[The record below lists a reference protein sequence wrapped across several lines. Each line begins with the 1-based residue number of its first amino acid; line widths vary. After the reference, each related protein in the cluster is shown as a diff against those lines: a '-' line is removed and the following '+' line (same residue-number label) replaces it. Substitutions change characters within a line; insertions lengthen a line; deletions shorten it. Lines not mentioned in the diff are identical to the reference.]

1 MKTSKSFKKGMAV
14 KHYANGEYVDDEPQF
29 KVTPEMME
37 KSKADLSASSEN
49 EPSSATTR
57 SMQGASSEG
66 AAEAVSEKK
75 PEFNSFK
82 EAYAYY
88 KKPQNG
94 GQGSTFDWQGKK
106 IKVQDA
112 VTPKEVKPASS
123 TVDAGMASRA
133 VTMAKKADMPI
144 SENRKRDYE
153 EADKMLKNQPA
164 GTSQAATD
172 ALMKLRDRAKATY
185 EKAAASEKAGTSM
198 VRLKS
203 GGMVNSYKAKSHGKC

>member
-14 KHYANGEYVDDEPQF
+14 KHYADGEYVDDDEPQF

-37 KSKADLSASSEN
+37 KSKADLSASSKKET
-49 EPSSATTR
+49 EPESK
-57 SMQGASSEG
+57 
-66 AAEAVSEKK
+66 AESK
-75 PEFNSFK
+75 PEFKSFK
-82 EAYAYY
+82 EAYAWN
-88 KKPQNG
+88 KKNN
-94 GQGSTFDWQGKK
+94 GQGSIFDWQGKK

-153 EADKMLKNQPA
+153 EAEKMLKNQPA

-198 VRLKS
+198 VRMKS

>member
-14 KHYANGEYVDDEPQF
+14 KHYADGDYVDDDEPQF

-37 KSKADLSASSEN
+37 KSKADLSASSEKET
-49 EPSSATTR
+49 EPESK
-57 SMQGASSEG
+57 
-66 AAEAVSEKK
+66 AESK
-75 PEFNSFK
+75 PEFKSFK
-82 EAYAYY
+82 EAYAWN
-88 KKPQNG
+88 KKNN
-94 GQGSTFDWQGKK
+94 GQGSIFDWQGKK

-133 VTMAKKADMPI
+133 VTMAKKADLPI

-153 EADKMLKNQPA
+153 EAEKMLKNQPA

-198 VRLKS
+198 VRMKS

>member
-1 MKTSKSFKKGMAV
+1 MKASKSFNKGMKV
-14 KHYANGEYVDDEPQF
+14 KRYADGEYVQDDEPQF
-29 KVTPEMME
+29 KVTPAMMA
-37 KSKADLSASSEN
+37 KSEASLSAGLEKESGSEN
-49 EPSSATTR
+49 K
-57 SMQGASSEG
+57 
-66 AAEAVSEKK
+66 AEDK
-75 PEFNSFK
+75 PEFKSFK
-82 EAYAYY
+82 EAYAWN
-88 KKPQNG
+88 KKNN

-112 VTPKEVKPASS
+112 VTPKEVKPAKS
-123 TVDAGMASRA
+123 TVDSGMASRA
-133 VTMAKKADMPI
+133 VTMAKKSDMPI
-144 SENRKRDYE
+144 SENRKSDYE
-153 EADKMLKNQPA
+153 EAEKMLKNQPA